1 MASRANKPVMQGPI
15 FIGGA
20 PRSGTTALWNAL
32 TKHPA
37 LMPREGYGRTDKELW
52 FFAEF
57 FAGRSRR
64 DIGRRTHPLD
74 QEFAKEAVQFI
85 DGFMRW
91 HCAAPGG
98 RYIAALVDNI
108 LYTEE
113 ILRLLPDARMLLMV
127 RHPQENVWS
136 LLNAFF
142 SGFIRKAKGADLI
155 TDEEIGKAVEIWRER
170 AAIVLK
176 AMEGE
181 YGPRVMVVRQERFI
195 IEPEAVSRQMLEFL
209 GEEYHPGVAAALS
222 QGVIN
227 TSFPPD
233 KEPSEK
239 SFMEVVPVMAPGERE
254 AFFARTR
261 AELIAHPRVCR
272 VVREMVGSEMRQLG
286 YEDLTDLGGAA
297 APAPAKVRAGEIV
310 QISVVPNRPSFA
322 VDDLVTVR
330 VVVQANQNISH
341 PSVSYVIHD
350 ELGERLF
357 GTTTFDERVR
367 LPDMPAGTQQTVE
380 FAFPARLRV
389 GLYKVSASF
398 NSVSLPGYVDN
409 VLHHQVEHA
418 AEFRVHFTEGHPVHY
433 RFSVPA
439 EIRSFVHSEQGTPA
453 AG

>member
-1 MASRANKPVMQGPI
+1 MQGPI

-37 LMPREGYGRTDKELW
+37 LMPREGHGRTEKELW

-57 FAGRSRR
+57 FAGRSRA

-74 QEFAKEAVQFI
+74 GEFAKEAVQFI

-91 HCAAPGG
+91 HCAAANG

-142 SGFIRKAKGADLI
+142 SGFIRKAKSADLI
-155 TDEEIGKAVEIWRER
+155 TDEEIAKAVEIWRAR
-170 AAIVLK
+170 AAVVLK
-176 AMEGE
+176 AMAGE

-195 IEPEAVSRQMLEFL
+195 IEPEEVSRQMLEFL
-209 GEEYHPGVAAALS
+209 GEAYHPGVAAALAE
-222 QGVIN
+222 GVIN

-239 SFMEVVPVMAPGERE
+239 SFMEVVPVLGPGERE
-254 AFFARTR
+254 AFFARSR
-261 AELIAHPRVCR
+261 AALIAHPRVCR
-272 VVREMVGSEMRQLG
+272 VVRELVGSEMRQLG
-286 YEDLTDLGGAA
+286 YEDLTDLSGAA
-297 APAPAKVRAGEIV
+297 ATGATKARAGEIV
-310 QISVVPNRPSFA
+310 QISIVPNRPSFA
-322 VDDLVTVR
+322 VEEIVTVR
-330 VVVQANQNISH
+330 VVVQANQPIRH

-350 ELGERLF
+350 EQGERLF
-357 GTTTFDERVR
+357 GTTTFDESVR
-367 LPDMPAGTQQTVE
+367 LPDMAAGTQLTVE
-380 FAFPARLRV
+380 FAFPARLRA
-389 GLYKVSASF
+389 GLYRASSSF
-398 NSVSLPGYVDN
+398 NSVSQPGYTDN

-418 AEFRVHFTEGHPVHY
+418 AEFRVHFTPGKPVHY

-439 EIRSFVHSEQGTPA
+439 EIRAQSQSPRGAPA